1 MDLEYAINVYS
12 FIAEYPGM
20 DTKEREALSV
30 ILKAAKKQIPK
41 KPGKD
46 VWGKNHCPMWPCVCD
61 FGTAY
66 RPKYC
71 PQCGQALDWS
81 DVE

>member
-1 MDLEYAINVYS
+1 MELEYALDVYS
-12 FIAEYPGM
+12 FIAEYPGLNP
-20 DTKEREALSV
+20 KEREALSV

-46 VWGKNHCPMWPCVCD
+46 IWENYSCPIWPCMCS
-61 FGTAY
+61 FGASF
-66 RPKYC
+66 RPKFC
-71 PQCGQALDWS
+71 PKCGQALDWS